1 MSGPVVPPAD
11 DADVPRYWQELGLP
25 GLVDVHVHFL
35 PQRVQAKV
43 WQYFADAET
52 HYGAPWPIQYPLP
65 VDERLAVLASL
76 GVRAFP
82 TLPYPHK
89 PGMAAWLN
97 DWSAEFA
104 AAHPQALRSATFYP
118 EPEAPHYVAE
128 ALDGGVRVFKVHVQV
143 GRFDPRD
150 PLLDPVW
157 ERLAETGTPVVIH
170 CGSGPLRGEHTGPAP
185 MTGLLER
192 HPHLQLVIAHLG
204 MPEYGAFLDLA
215 ERYERVHLDTTM
227 FATDFTERLMPFDR
241 GLLPRLGA
249 LRDKVVLGSDF
260 PAIPYPY
267 AHQLAALHR
276 LGLGEGWLRAVLWR
290 NGARL
295 FGLDGGGAAQ
305 LPPGGV

>member
-1 MSGPVVPPAD
+1 MSGLQPPVD
-11 DADVPRYWQELGLP
+11 DADVPRYWRELGLP

-35 PQRVQAKV
+35 PERVQAKV
-43 WQYFADAET
+43 WRYFEAAET
-52 HYGAPWPIQYPLP
+52 HYGAAWPIQYALP
-65 VDERLAVLASL
+65 DDGERLAVLERL

-97 DWSAEFA
+97 DWSARFA
-104 AAHPQALRSATFYP
+104 AEHPQVLRSATFFP

-143 GRFDPRD
+143 GAFDPRH

-157 ERLAETGTPVVIH
+157 ARLEETGTPVVIH
-170 CGSGPLRGEHTGPAP
+170 CGSGPLAGEHTGPEP

-192 HPHLQLVIAHLG
+192 HPRLRLVIAHLG
-204 MPEYGAFLDLA
+204 MPEYRQFLDLA

-227 FATDFTERLMPFDR
+227 FATDFTERLMPFDPVDR
-241 GLLPRLGA
+241 PRLAA
-249 LRDKVVLGSDF
+249 LQDKVLLGSDF
-260 PAIPYPY
+260 PSIPYPY

-276 LGLGEGWLRAVLWR
+276 LGLGEEWLRAVVWH

-295 FGLDGGGAAQ
+295 FTIE
-305 LPPGGV
+305 P

>member
-1 MSGPVVPPAD
+1 MSALQPPVD
-11 DADVPRYWQELGLP
+11 DADVPRYWRELGLP

-35 PQRVQAKV
+35 PERVQAKV
-43 WQYFADAET
+43 WQYFEAAET
-52 HYGAPWPIQYPLP
+52 HYGAAWPIRYALP
-65 VDERLAVLASL
+65 DDERLARLEAL

-104 AAHPQALRSATFYP
+104 AAHPQVLQSATFYP

-128 ALDGGVRVFKVHVQV
+128 ALAGGARVFKVHVQV
-143 GRFDPRD
+143 GAFDPRH

-157 ERLAETGTPVVIH
+157 ARLEETGTPVVIH
-170 CGSGPLRGEHTGPAP
+170 CGSGPLAGEHTGPEP

-192 HPHLQLVIAHLG
+192 HPRLRLVIAHLG
-204 MPEYGAFLDLA
+204 MPEYREFLDLA
-215 ERYERVHLDTTM
+215 ERFERVHLDTTM
-227 FATDFTERLMPFDR
+227 FATDFTERLMPFDPADR
-241 GLLPRLGA
+241 PRLAG
-249 LRDKVVLGSDF
+249 LRDKVLLGSDF
-260 PAIPYPY
+260 PSIPYPY

-276 LGLGEGWLRAVLWR
+276 LELGEEWLRAVLWH

-295 FGLDGGGAAQ
+295 FTIES
-305 LPPGGV
+305 